1 MFCVISCFDMNENM
15 GLCWSCIDL
24 AFNTFQLT
32 SCIKTF
38 CYKPHIKLI
47 VLHVYW
53 FVSRGIL
60 FTPGNVITVYTVL
73 SCFLCQNIKTN
84 NRFFYNV
91 FQNDNSFENCLA
103 WNEMYAPIYDTFQIF
118 QGFSPFDHT
127 CLRQQTVFG
136 IVCFF
141 KNSWR
146 LVCDTGRFQLKW

>member
-73 SCFLCQNIKTN
+73 SCFFCVRISKQITGL
-84 NRFFYNV
+84 FYNV

-103 WNEMYAPIYDTFQIF
+103 WDEMYAPITTHFKYFRV
-118 QGFSPFDHT
+118 FSLWSYLFMPANCIRH
-127 CLRQQTVFG
+127 R
-136 IVCFF
+136 FF
-141 KNSWR
+141 
-146 LVCDTGRFQLKW
+146 L

>member
-73 SCFLCQNIKTN
+73 GCFLCQNIKTN
-84 NRFFYNV
+84 NRFFFTMCFKTIIHLKIVWLETKCMHRFTTHFKYFRV
-91 FQNDNSFENCLA
+91 FLPLIILV
-103 WNEMYAPIYDTFQIF
+103 YASKLY
-118 QGFSPFDHT
+118 SA
-127 CLRQQTVFG
+127 
-136 IVCFF
+136 
-141 KNSWR
+141 
-146 LVCDTGRFQLKW
+146 